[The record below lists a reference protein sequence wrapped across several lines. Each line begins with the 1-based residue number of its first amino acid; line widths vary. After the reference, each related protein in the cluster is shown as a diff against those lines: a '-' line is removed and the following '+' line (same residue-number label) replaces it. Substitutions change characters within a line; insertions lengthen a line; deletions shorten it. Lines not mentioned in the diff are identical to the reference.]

1 MPVGFSSRIFS
12 GMESI
17 ADELR
22 PGEETVIRSFSGMIY
37 TSQEIGSPEEDT
49 TKFKIEYFRD
59 SEESGNARGFV
70 VLGGSDR
77 RKALQAIADHK
88 LVSFDGVLSEYGR
101 SKFIEEPANFR
112 VI

>member
-1 MPVGFSSRIFS
+1 
-12 GMESI
+12 MESI
-17 ADELR
+17 ANELR
-22 PGEETVIRSFSGMIY
+22 PGEETVIKSFSGMIY
-37 TSQEIGSPEEDT
+37 ASQGIGSPEEDT
-49 TKFKIEYFRD
+49 TKFKIEYFGD
-59 SEESGNARGFV
+59 SEDSGNARAFV

-88 LVSFDGVLSEYGR
+88 LVSFDGVLSGYDR